1 MPISN
6 YIIASHRLR
15 YKYSND
21 NGFLI
26 VHARVPIPRK
36 GSNRLIAF
44 REKMQYDVFL
54 FTTTC
59 GNTPTTPFPDHP
71 PLMVKDTLFVVKV
84 ERTISGFGKVL
95 NKKVIARK

>member
-6 YIIASHRLR
+6 YVIASHRLR

-54 FTTTC
+54 FTTTF
-59 GNTPTTPFPDHP
+59 GNTPAAPFPDHP
-71 PLMVKDTLFVVKV
+71 PRRVSTRNEICLMANEILLRKVKSVCD
-84 ERTISGFGKVL
+84 G
-95 NKKVIARK
+95 